1 MANPKASSAS
11 ASSAA
16 AYRTNWMGLAAS
28 AAQAAA
34 PVCRLCRKSRNS
46 PKVGSGPTRAWT
58 WRQAAVRTSRAWAK
72 SPAGASEPARMVRAQ
87 VRAAR
92 TSSLGP
98 LSNAQS
104 NTRHPFA
111 VSGCGGGAAWTRCRG
126 LHAPAP
132 IGAPVVGPHGP
143 ATTGRIWRPQ
153 RNRAIRRKCWGTN
166 TLETGI
172 LDDDFAP
179 ALGRGS
185 RYHALSDRFRDS
197 LSPVAN
203 PKSSAR
209 MQDIVIDSPLR
220 ETERRSDLGRGFAAR
235 NPLQTFNLA
244 CA

>member
-1 MANPKASSAS
+1 MADPKAPSAS

-16 AYRTNWMGLAAS
+16 AYRTNWIGLAAS

-98 LSNAQS
+98 HSNAQS

-111 VSGCGGGAAWTRCRG
+111 VSGCGGGAARTRLRAFP
-126 LHAPAP
+126 APAP
-132 IGAPVVGPHGP
+132 LAHLLSGPYGP
-143 ATTGRIWRPQ
+143 ATTPRVWR
-153 RNRAIRRKCWGTN
+153 
-166 TLETGI
+166 
-172 LDDDFAP
+172 
-179 ALGRGS
+179 
-185 RYHALSDRFRDS
+185 
-197 LSPVAN
+197 
-203 PKSSAR
+203 AR
-209 MQDIVIDSPLR
+209 
-220 ETERRSDLGRGFAAR
+220 RGFAIRLKFQGINTLGPRGLDPGSFANGWPSPRPAR
-235 NPLQTFNLA
+235 DCVPQGGRRRG
-244 CA
+244 